1 MLSSEA
7 VQEIGGGNCKV
18 LLAESSE
25 VVWRSVGRRV
35 KKHETVRLTWQVRI
49 N

>member
-25 VVWRSVGRRV
+25 VV
-35 KKHETVRLTWQVRI
+35 
-49 N
+49 